1 MHSQILSNDLKEFA
15 AQRITSP
22 HPNCLISIVWSCIQF
37 ALWCLQLSDTA
48 QIIWMATSCALQCM
62 FHNLRKLMHTFSI
75 CLPSWERQQPHAG
88 FRQGSLCLLHFGH
101 AGWPHAFVPG
111 DEGGV
116 VCVCV
121 CGGGNTEPADSLQHS
136 SRELPSALSSL
147 SIPYSKCP
155 RLEHD
160 PWTRSHSPSLTQTHT
175 QKLCVFCLWTAILKR
190 FSQSLLL
197 CTWHSFC
204 YLQACYR
211 KIKAACHFVCTV
223 NAIRGKEWKKLF

>member
-1 MHSQILSNDLKEFA
+1 
-15 AQRITSP
+15 
-22 HPNCLISIVWSCIQF
+22 
-37 ALWCLQLSDTA
+37 
-48 QIIWMATSCALQCM
+48 
-62 FHNLRKLMHTFSI
+62 MHTFSI

-116 VCVCV
+116 GVCVRVCV
-121 CGGGNTEPADSLQHS
+121 EGV
-136 SRELPSALSSL
+136 
-147 SIPYSKCP
+147 
-155 RLEHD
+155 
-160 PWTRSHSPSLTQTHT
+160 TRSLLTASNTAAESSHLLCPLSAFHTASVPDWSMTPEPEATPPPSTQTHT

-223 NAIRGKEWKKLF
+223 NAIRGKEWKKQF

>member
-116 VCVCV
+116 GVCVRVCV
-121 CGGGNTEPADSLQHS
+121 EGVTRSLLTASNTAAESSHLLCPLSAFHTASVPDWSMTPEPEATPPSLHPNTHPKAVCF
-136 SRELPSALSSL
+136 LLVDC
-147 SIPYSKCP
+147 YSKEVFSKFAAVH
-155 RLEHD
+155 LAQFLLFA
-160 PWTRSHSPSLTQTHT
+160 SVL
-175 QKLCVFCLWTAILKR
+175 QKNQSCMSFCL
-190 FSQSLLL
+190 
-197 CTWHSFC
+197 HSE
-204 YLQACYR
+204 
-211 KIKAACHFVCTV
+211 CHS
-223 NAIRGKEWKKLF
+223 R